1 MNHVIQNVWSRV
13 VVSILLRIV
22 TSQSIAQSSGK
33 TEVVNNETAICEFI
47 EAWSRL
53 DPDELL
59 NYFIEDGRYC
69 NMSTSPVTGH
79 KNLRQFIARYIQ
91 SWETT
96 DWEILNLLADV
107 AIVMVERINH
117 TVVAGSPAELPCF
130 GIFEMENGKIKVW
143 RDYFTLPTYTDA
155 LTAATAAAN

>member
-1 MNHVIQNVWSRV
+1 MLESEVFSNDLLAAKASGSFTMFAARKINSSLHKTSFTSRSANFMNHVIQNVWSRV

-22 TSQSIAQSSGK
+22 TSQSIAQSPGK

-69 NMSTSPVTGH
+69 NMSTSPSY
-79 KNLRQFIARYIQ
+79 R
-91 SWETT
+91 S
-96 DWEILNLLADV
+96 
-107 AIVMVERINH
+107 
-117 TVVAGSPAELPCF
+117 
-130 GIFEMENGKIKVW
+130 
-143 RDYFTLPTYTDA
+143 
-155 LTAATAAAN
+155 

>member
-1 MNHVIQNVWSRV
+1 MTHAIQNVWSRV
-13 VVSILLRIV
+13 VVTILLRIV
-22 TSQSIAQSSGK
+22 TSQSIAESSGE
-33 TEVVNNETAICEFI
+33 TEVANNETAIREFI

-59 NYFIEDGRYC
+59 NYFVEDGRYC
-69 NMSTSPVTGH
+69 NMSTSPVTDH

-96 DWEILNLLADV
+96 DWEILNLPTDV

-155 LTAATAAAN
+155 LTAAAAAAN